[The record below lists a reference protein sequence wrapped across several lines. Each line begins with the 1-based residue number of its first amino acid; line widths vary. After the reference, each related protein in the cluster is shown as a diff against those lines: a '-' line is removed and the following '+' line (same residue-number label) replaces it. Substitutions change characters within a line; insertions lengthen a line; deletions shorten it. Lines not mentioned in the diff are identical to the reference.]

1 MNVFIT
7 GASSGIGAALARCYA
22 TRGATLGLVAR
33 RGEMLETLRA
43 SLPASPRGH
52 RRGHRIYAVD
62 VTDSE
67 ALARAACDY
76 LQQVGVPDIVIASAG
91 ISAGTLTECAEDL
104 AVFRRIVETNLIATV
119 ATFGPFID
127 AMKREPIASGR
138 SRKLV
143 GVASVAGVRGLPG
156 ASAYCASKAAVIAY
170 CESLRVELRGS
181 AIRIVTLAPGYIA
194 TPMTTGNPYPMPF
207 LMPVDR
213 FAEQA
218 LAAIDRGARF
228 SVLPWQ
234 MRIVAGVMRVLPRAL
249 FDAAFARVRR
259 KPRADS

>member
-22 TRGATLGLVAR
+22 ARGATLGLVAR
-33 RGEMLETLRA
+33 RGEMLENLRA
-43 SLPASPRGH
+43 SLPASLRGH
-52 RRGHRIYAVD
+52 HIYAVD
-62 VTDSE
+62 VTDSD
-67 ALARAACDY
+67 ALARAASDY
-76 LQQVGVPDIVIASAG
+76 LKQVGVPDIVIANAG
-91 ISAGTLTECAEDL
+91 ISAGTLTEHAEDL
-104 AVFRRIVETNLIATV
+104 AVFRRTVETNLIATV
-119 ATFGPFID
+119 ATFGPFIE
-127 AMKREPIASGR
+127 AMKREPIAPGR

-156 ASAYCASKAAVIAY
+156 AGAYSASKAAVIAY
-170 CESLRVELRGS
+170 CEALRVELRGS
-181 AIRIVTLAPGYIA
+181 TIRVVTLAPGFIA
-194 TPMTTGNPYPMPF
+194 TPMTAGNPYPMPF

-228 SVLPWQ
+228 TVLPWQ
-234 MRIVAGVMRVLPRAL
+234 MRIVAGVLRVLPRAL
-249 FDAAFARVRR
+249 FDAAFARAGR